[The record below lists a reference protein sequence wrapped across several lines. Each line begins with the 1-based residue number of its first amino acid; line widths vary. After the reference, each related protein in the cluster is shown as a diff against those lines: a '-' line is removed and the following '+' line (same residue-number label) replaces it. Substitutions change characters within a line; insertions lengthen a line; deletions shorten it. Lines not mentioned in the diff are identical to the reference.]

1 MGGGGKALR
10 PPKCVGQGCFEIW
23 WPKMKCGN
31 DNTLLINVGCGD
43 RTDQRFC
50 RTFLGAGGGRGGGGA
65 GGHRVREE
73 EEAEAE
79 GAWDPRERISACG
92 GTSG

>member
-1 MGGGGKALR
+1 MGTII
-10 PPKCVGQGCFEIW
+10 PY
-23 WPKMKCGN
+23 
-31 DNTLLINVGCGD
+31 LLMWDVAIEPINA
-43 RTDQRFC
+43 F
-50 RTFLGAGGGRGGGGA
+50 AGLFWGPGGGA